1 MSCDANVKGGRKGGK
16 TNRKGG
22 KVERGGGG
30 RGAKG
35 GGGGRG
41 GEDGS
46 ARHAGWIGVP
56 DRSNIRTSRH
66 YEEPLLSAQ

>member
-35 GGGGRG
+35 GGGGGGAEKTGQRG
-41 GEDGS
+41 MRVGLACLTG
-46 ARHAGWIGVP
+46 AI
-56 DRSNIRTSRH
+56 
-66 YEEPLLSAQ
+66 

>member
-35 GGGGRG
+35 GGGGEGRIRRV
-41 GEDGS
+41 S
-46 ARHAGWIGVP
+46 AACGLDWRA
-56 DRSNIRTSRH
+56 
-66 YEEPLLSAQ
+66 